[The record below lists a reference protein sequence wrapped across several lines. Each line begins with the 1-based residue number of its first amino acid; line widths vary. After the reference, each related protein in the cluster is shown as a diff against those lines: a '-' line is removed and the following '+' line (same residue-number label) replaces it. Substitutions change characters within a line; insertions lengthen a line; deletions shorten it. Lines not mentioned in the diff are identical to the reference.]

1 MNEYAYCSADFF
13 VRVFRH
19 FSAVH
24 HTETNLLKTS
34 LEIEVTKIIFNL
46 LEM

>member
-1 MNEYAYCSADFF
+1 MSMPTAVQIFF

-24 HTETNLLKTS
+24 HTETNLLKIS
-34 LEIEVTKIIFNL
+34 LEIEVMKIIFNL
-46 LEM
+46 LET